1 MRDLFLRTATTGAAR
16 KIRASSGSEPARR
29 KIFRRATARLSTTS
43 RVVDHQR
50 KTRTDTHE
58 TTRETHRLIS
68 QGKAAGIINAAK
80 VSDRDD
86 WKPARRDGRA
96 WIGFYFCKSYF
107 VK

>member
-1 MRDLFLRTATTGAAR
+1 MRDLFLRTAITGAAR

-58 TTRETHRLIS
+58 TTRETHRLVS
-68 QGKAAGIINAAK
+68 QPKAAGIINAARCQRPRLEASSSRWK
-80 VSDRDD
+80 SVDR
-86 WKPARRDGRA
+86 
-96 WIGFYFCKSYF
+96 FLFL
-107 VK
+107 